1 MKQKLLS
8 IIIPVYNEETFVV
21 LLLEKLLTIPFSTSG
36 RETERII
43 INDGSKDSSEEKIY
57 AFISDHPA
65 QRIIY
70 HTQPNS
76 GKWAAVK
83 KWFGLATGEVMIIQ
97 DADLEYDPADILTW
111 LEYMETHQLDMAY
124 GSRIRGFQLYGFTYS
139 TLPFLIGGLIVS
151 WLASLLCMH
160 VITDEPTCYKMFK
173 KSCKPI
179 LLSPAE
185 NWFEREPAVTMA
197 LLREKFRY
205 GERPI
210 RYYPRKTTAGKKIKL
225 KDGFIALWTLVKWR
239 WKKISR

>member
-76 GKWAAVK
+76 GK
-83 KWFGLATGEVMIIQ
+83 
-97 DADLEYDPADILTW
+97 
-111 LEYMETHQLDMAY
+111 
-124 GSRIRGFQLYGFTYS
+124 
-139 TLPFLIGGLIVS
+139 
-151 WLASLLCMH
+151 
-160 VITDEPTCYKMFK
+160 
-173 KSCKPI
+173 
-179 LLSPAE
+179 
-185 NWFEREPAVTMA
+185 
-197 LLREKFRY
+197 
-205 GERPI
+205 
-210 RYYPRKTTAGKKIKL
+210 
-225 KDGFIALWTLVKWR
+225 
-239 WKKISR
+239 